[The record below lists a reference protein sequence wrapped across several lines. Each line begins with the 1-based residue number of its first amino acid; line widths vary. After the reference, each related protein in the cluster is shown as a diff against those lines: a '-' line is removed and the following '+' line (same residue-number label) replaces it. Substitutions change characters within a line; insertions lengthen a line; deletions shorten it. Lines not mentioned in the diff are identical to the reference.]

1 MRGFR
6 PDYDPD
12 VLGLEQIKGALK
24 IYRRRASQVAPV
36 LLKRQLPIA
45 VDFRIST
52 HLGGTYHGD
61 HIVIGGNA
69 TDPKDRVRTLAHEMG
84 HYIFERVLS
93 RDATEFWA
101 KLISGDYGE
110 LDIREVVSKWPEH
123 QLASEY
129 VKHLATQDPILAIQ
143 LDTVR
148 QGYSSLSRYPIGR
161 GDFQRLVDEGTYK
174 VSVPKNPITG
184 YAGKSPEEAF
194 CETLGMLVA
203 YGPGAVLPQIRHW
216 LKVIMPGEIKVS
228 QNIAER
234 IARRYVA
241 FTGEITVKDIDRW
254 KKDLRRMTKIY
265 RSIKPVDSYND
276 PEGYRRAQEV
286 AKEAKALWRTFTERF
301 ETWGYRVLLPR
312 VKKEDRESSF
322 EANIRS
328 AVSDAAYRTWPSELF
343 PEVRS
348 RDGSFQKDPDIDLSE
363 LKSRRNRR
371 VKSYQRAF
379 VKLFSWVESYINSV
393 GGGALKR
400 RAPIETYQAPGGM
413 TVVLDTHGMQEEG
426 EAGYEYAKESL
437 EKFIRGIDAIGVK
450 PIQRAGFGKALKGLT
465 LHVSFDRSDLVAG
478 MYSATDD
485 VLTIY
490 PLGLGRDAKTFVHE
504 VGHRFYYRD
513 LQPNARKHWEET
525 IEGRVA
531 AIEAGD
537 VRDYVDTFLRPKKWP
552 PTSRE
557 LAVEIQR
564 ADLDPVTEAKYLKLT
579 SMGMIT
585 PDTNEVQSR
594 LMDMFV
600 GERVQLD
607 EITAYGTTNPTE
619 AFAEAFTLWVKE
631 GPSSVTPWTQNF
643 FRVITRSGGAKLA
656 ERVARR
662 FLAKLSDAPKAK
674 RSKCMSCSAKPTVAY
689 RWADGRGIAWFCDKH
704 SKAWKS
710 KEERDIVRTIKIEDG
725 VMPTK
730 IARAIRLDKR
740 RIKELAKELE
750 AVLARKSWPGDSL
763 GNRMVVP
770 SAPYDVRTVDG
781 STLTVYVR
789 VQAQETASP
798 YYVIDGGYGLSRRD
812 KLPFVVVN
820 VNGSMPA
827 EQLRQAA
834 KARQVQ
840 NQLYPVLLHE
850 MTHAADKYTKGVGSR
865 MNIEEVKGNLNTYYN
880 DPTEVRAYMQEV
892 VDEIEGRNWATFQ
905 STFGPGK
912 GMEYL
917 LKTSPTWQEVS
928 PHWTERNKRLVI
940 KAVVQALDE
949 A

>member
-1 MRGFR
+1 LISERVARRYVAKLVRIDEPWVDKIRKDFLALMKNIPKIKDYDTGMRLKGAINLWSDRFESLFFRQFLNDSLPMDHTISDKELATYSKTLQHTGWEFLSVLAGMPLRQATGHGHSTKEDNFYDFERDVSSWVKRVKRKAQIFWKQVRTVARDYAQRAQAGPRELTVDAPDVEKVVLEGFRVEMRGFR

-129 VKHLATQDPILAIQ
+129 VKLLATQDPILAIQ

-400 RAPIETYQAPGGM
+400 RAPIET
-413 TVVLDTHGMQEEG
+413 
-426 EAGYEYAKESL
+426 
-437 EKFIRGIDAIGVK
+437 
-450 PIQRAGFGKALKGLT
+450 
-465 LHVSFDRSDLVAG
+465 
-478 MYSATDD
+478 
-485 VLTIY
+485 
-490 PLGLGRDAKTFVHE
+490 
-504 VGHRFYYRD
+504 
-513 LQPNARKHWEET
+513 
-525 IEGRVA
+525 
-531 AIEAGD
+531 
-537 VRDYVDTFLRPKKWP
+537 
-552 PTSRE
+552 
-557 LAVEIQR
+557 
-564 ADLDPVTEAKYLKLT
+564 
-579 SMGMIT
+579 
-585 PDTNEVQSR
+585 
-594 LMDMFV
+594 
-600 GERVQLD
+600 
-607 EITAYGTTNPTE
+607 
-619 AFAEAFTLWVKE
+619 
-631 GPSSVTPWTQNF
+631 
-643 FRVITRSGGAKLA
+643 
-656 ERVARR
+656 
-662 FLAKLSDAPKAK
+662 
-674 RSKCMSCSAKPTVAY
+674 
-689 RWADGRGIAWFCDKH
+689 
-704 SKAWKS
+704 
-710 KEERDIVRTIKIEDG
+710 
-725 VMPTK
+725 
-730 IARAIRLDKR
+730 
-740 RIKELAKELE
+740 
-750 AVLARKSWPGDSL
+750 
-763 GNRMVVP
+763 
-770 SAPYDVRTVDG
+770 
-781 STLTVYVR
+781 
-789 VQAQETASP
+789 
-798 YYVIDGGYGLSRRD
+798 
-812 KLPFVVVN
+812 
-820 VNGSMPA
+820 
-827 EQLRQAA
+827 
-834 KARQVQ
+834 
-840 NQLYPVLLHE
+840 
-850 MTHAADKYTKGVGSR
+850 
-865 MNIEEVKGNLNTYYN
+865 
-880 DPTEVRAYMQEV
+880 
-892 VDEIEGRNWATFQ
+892 
-905 STFGPGK
+905 
-912 GMEYL
+912 
-917 LKTSPTWQEVS
+917 
-928 PHWTERNKRLVI
+928 
-940 KAVVQALDE
+940 
-949 A
+949 